1 MIDKFVRKETRV
13 SQSSSSKKKK
23 RKKKQKKLFNT
34 LSFDFLCIPLIE

>member
-13 SQSSSSKKKK
+13 SQSSSSSKK